1 MAFIDGDSAYGENS
15 HIPWPSQPGIVTLRQ
30 TDIFLCDE
38 GPWWHTP
45 PTRFVIGTD
54 QINNRMDNVR
64 IGIVGLGNIGQIHV
78 NNLLEGKV
86 ERGVL
91 TAVADAFPDK
101 LPEYEAKG
109 LKTFDSGE
117 ALIASGE
124 IDALMIA
131 TPHFQHTTLGIA
143 ALEAGLHVMV
153 EKPISAHKADAE
165 RLVAAAEARP
175 ELTFSGMFQ
184 MRVEPRYQ
192 KIRELVQGGELGD
205 LIRVIWIMTDWFR
218 AEAYYQSSDW
228 RATWKGEGGGVLLNQ
243 CLHQLDALQWI
254 VGMPSRVQSH
264 IGIGKHHD
272 IEVEDDVTCYLEYA
286 NGASGAFITSTGET
300 PGSNRFEIAGTKGRA
315 LLENDKLIV
324 TRNAVPSDEWS
335 RTSKV
340 GFQQPKTTVEEI
352 PIPGAEDTHAKLV
365 ANFVNAILDGEP
377 LIAPGA
383 SGIGSVELANV
394 MVYSGLLGQA
404 IDLPMDGAAWE
415 AKLNELIANSTHE
428 KKTVEVSN
436 KDFTASFRK

>member
-1 MAFIDGDSAYGENS
+1 MAFIDGDSAYSENS
-15 HIPWPSQPGIVTLRQ
+15 HIPWPSQPGIVTLGQ
-30 TDIFLCDE
+30 TDIFLCDD

-300 PGSNRFEIAGTKGRA
+300 PGSNRFEIAGTRGRA

-335 RTSKV
+335 RTSKI

-352 PIPGAEDTHAKLV
+352 PIPAAEDAHAKLV
-365 ANFVNAILDGEP
+365 ANFVDAILDGEP

-415 AKLNELIANSTHE
+415 AKLNELIAKSTHE